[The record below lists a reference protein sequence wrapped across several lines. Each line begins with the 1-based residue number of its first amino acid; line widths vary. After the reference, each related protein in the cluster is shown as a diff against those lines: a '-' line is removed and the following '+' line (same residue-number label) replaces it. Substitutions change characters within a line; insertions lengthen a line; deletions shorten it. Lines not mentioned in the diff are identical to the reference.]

1 VGANMNTLD
10 AAYQSVTLAGPTRL
24 SVVNFL
30 EQAEFV
36 NTKIEALVRVDQLE
50 KIVRLNQPS
59 ISQMSTVLFNFV
71 VTKIK
76 P

>member
-10 AAYQSVTLAGPTRL
+10 AAYQSVALAGATRL
-24 SVVNFL
+24 SMNNFL

-36 NTKIEALVRVDQLE
+36 NTKIEALVRVQQLV
-50 KIVRLNQPS
+50 KIVRLNQRS
-59 ISQMSTVLFNFV
+59 ITQMSTVLFNFL
-71 VTKIK
+71 VTKIN